1 MITVAKKKKKTHQK
15 RPTVLK
21 SIHYHDMKESHIS
34 ESEPILMTPFLIYNR
49 GEHDKK
55 NIPTGALAKM
65 QTSDPEM
72 YSSIYDPAFLEA
84 ENQIG
89 KILNTVS
96 EKYMSMHA
104 DAGFLNIYNDESE
117 ICKSADILDFTQFD
131 EADILKNAMNTLAS
145 KNIDVN
151 DLSYLWSTNEYVRI
165 IYSPSLEFAIHR
177 TEYDESNQTIG
188 YEIAAYE
195 HRLLYAHEKV
205 TIPSFV
211 VKLTALMKRANDI
224 KFPADYNPKNN
235 NLTSLQWSHVQ
246 QMGNLIENKQ
256 MDYIYPIFTIT
267 DWTAPIDYVNFLKK
281 YARLNILEKNPNK
294 EQQQIGKVIVELAP
308 YIIGDLF
315 SSYELAPDD
324 DDDTIFDESAL
335 PYFHQKV
342 SIAIACIIMTNL
354 MLKSEKLSAPT
365 KSTETSHIKYDV
377 NMKPN
382 DANPVR
388 KTRNLGKI
396 RITSHNRP
404 SQPSMQKII
413 RFSKAEWSR
422 QGFMRH
428 YKNGKTVFVR
438 PTTVKRRCVDVEQSQ
453 PKTQTT
459 KYVIHADKIKT

>member
-1 MITVAKKKKKTHQK
+1 MAKKKKKTHQK

-21 SIHYHDMKESHIS
+21 SIHYHDMKESSLS
-34 ESEPILMTPFLIYNR
+34 ESEPVLMTPFLIYNR

-55 NIPTGALAKM
+55 NIPTGALAKL

-72 YSSIYDPAFLEA
+72 HLPMYGPAFLEA
-84 ENQIG
+84 ENQISE
-89 KILNTVS
+89 ILNTAS

-104 DAGFLNIYNDESE
+104 DAKYLNMFDEQSE
-117 ICKSADILDFTQFD
+117 IYKNADILDFTQFD
-131 EADILKNAMNTLAS
+131 EPDILKNVMNTLAS
-145 KNIDVN
+145 KNIDAN
-151 DLSYLWSTNEYVRI
+151 DLSYLWSTNEYIRV
-165 IYSPSLEFAIHR
+165 IYSPSLEFAIRR
-177 TEYDESNQTIG
+177 TGYDENNQTVG
-188 YEIAAYE
+188 YEIASYE
-195 HRLLYAHEKV
+195 HRLLYARKKV
-205 TIPSFV
+205 TMPSFI
-211 VKLTALMKRANDI
+211 VKLVVSMKRADDI
-224 KFPADYNPKNN
+224 KFPADYNPQNN
-235 NLTSLQWSHVQ
+235 NLASLQWSHVQ

-267 DWTAPIDYVNFLKK
+267 DWTAPIDYANFLKK
-281 YARLNILEKNPNK
+281 YARLNILEKNSNK
-294 EQQQIGKVIVELAP
+294 KHQQVGKVIIELAP
-308 YIIGDLF
+308 CIIGDLF

-324 DDDTIFDESAL
+324 NDDTIFDEAAL
-335 PYFHQKV
+335 PYFHQKI

-365 KSTETSHIKYDV
+365 KSTEASHIKYDV
-377 NMKPN
+377 NTKTN
-382 DANPVR
+382 DSDSAR

-438 PTTVKRRCVDVEQSQ
+438 PTTVKRRCVDVEQPQ
-453 PKTQTT
+453 RKTQVT
-459 KYVIHADKIKT
+459 KYVIHSDKIKT